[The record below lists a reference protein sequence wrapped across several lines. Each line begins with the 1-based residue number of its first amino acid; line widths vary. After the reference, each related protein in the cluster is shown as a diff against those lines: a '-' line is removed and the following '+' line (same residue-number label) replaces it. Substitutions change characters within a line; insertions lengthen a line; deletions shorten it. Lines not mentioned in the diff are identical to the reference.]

1 MNVVDFFRGHRD
13 ALAIH
18 EAVEAAVA
26 EVGTFETRVSKSQ
39 VGFYRK
45 HPFAATWM
53 PGQYLEGRDTP
64 LVLTVYLKRRDHSS
78 RWKEIVESA
87 RGHFTHH
94 AELRTAD
101 EVDDFI
107 RQRLAE
113 AWAEA
118 A

>member
-1 MNVVDFFRGHRD
+1 VNIADFFRGRED

-18 EAVEAAVA
+18 EAVQKAVA
-26 EVGTFETRVSKSQ
+26 QAGPSEVRVSKSQ

-53 PGQYLEGRDTP
+53 PGLYLARQDTP
-64 LVLTVYLKRRDHSS
+64 LVLSVYLKRRDPSL
-78 RWKEIVESA
+78 RWKEIVEPA
-87 RGHFTHH
+87 HGRFTHH
-94 AELRTAD
+94 AELKTVD
-101 EVDDFI
+101 DVDDFI